1 MKHDKGEWWSDG
13 KRLEVVTTW
22 LVLGKIP
29 LVSATTGV
37 PEGTIRQWRTQPW
50 WKEIEVSVQTESD
63 QELDTKLAKR
73 IDKALDLV
81 MDRLDN
87 GDYLYDPKTSTFIRK
102 PVSMKDTWKVSTEM
116 IDKRL
121 LIRKQPK
128 DQASQEAVGD
138 ILKNLAKEFA
148 EMARKKVHG
157 GTVSKDKNA
166 NTESE
171 GTSTQESDPIQSTG
185 SVESQLQ
192 VGIPELSGP
201 ISPDP
206 Q

>member
-1 MKHDKGEWWSDG
+1 MSDSRHKEGEWWSDA

-50 WKEIEVSVQTESD
+50 GKEIEVSVQTESD

-87 GDYLYDPKTSTFIRK
+87 GDYLYDPKSGTFIRK

-121 LIRKQPK
+121 LLRKQPK
-128 DQASQEAVGD
+128 EQASQEAVGD

-148 EMARKKVHG
+148 DMARKKI
-157 GTVSKDKNA
+157 KDK
-166 NTESE
+166 TSDVIEP
-171 GTSTQESDPIQSTG
+171 STQEST
-185 SVESQLQ
+185 ELQ
-192 VGIPELSGP
+192 IGVQELSGETGTDQESVP
-201 ISPDP
+201 SEPSSP
-206 Q
+206 

>member
-1 MKHDKGEWWSDG
+1 MAKHTEGAWWSDA

-50 WKEIEVSVQTESD
+50 WKEIEISVQTESD
-63 QELDTKLAKR
+63 QELDTKLARR

-87 GDYLYDPKTSTFIRK
+87 GDYLYDPKTGTFVRK

-128 DQASQEAVGD
+128 EQANQEAVGD

-148 EMARKKVHG
+148 EMARKKI
-157 GTVSKDKNA
+157 K
-166 NTESE
+166 TEIKADGEESSPQ
-171 GTSTQESDPIQSTG
+171 TSTTG
-185 SVESQLQ
+185 IIRSELQ
-192 VGIPELSGP
+192 VGIPELPRPTEAS
-201 ISPDP
+201 S

>member
-1 MKHDKGEWWSDG
+1 MSDSKHKEGEWWSDA

-50 WKEIEVSVQTESD
+50 WKEIEISVQTESD
-63 QELDTKLAKR
+63 QELDTKLQKR

-81 MDRLDN
+81 MDRLEN
-87 GDYLYDPKTSTFIRK
+87 GDYLYDPKTGEFIRK

-121 LIRKQPK
+121 LLRKQPK
-128 DQASQEAVGD
+128 EQANQEAVGD

-148 EMARKKVHG
+148 DMARKKVK
-157 GTVSKDKNA
+157 SEI
-166 NTESE
+166 NTDGEESFP
-171 GTSTQESDPIQSTG
+171 QESDP
-185 SVESQLQ
+185 QLQ
-192 VGIPELSGP
+192 VGISELPREAGT
-201 ISPDP
+201 D
-206 Q
+206 

>member
-1 MKHDKGEWWSDG
+1 MSDKNHKDGEWWSDK

-73 IDKALDLV
+73 VDKALDLV
-81 MDRLDN
+81 MDRLEH
-87 GDYLYDPKTSTFIRK
+87 GDFLYDPKSGEFIRK

-121 LIRKQPK
+121 LLRKQPK
-128 DQASQEAVGD
+128 EAQSQEAAGE

-148 EMARKKVHG
+148 DMARKRIDHAK
-157 GTVSKDKNA
+157 KPL
-166 NTESE
+166 
-171 GTSTQESDPIQSTG
+171 TQESS
-185 SVESQLQ
+185 SEELQ
-192 VGIPELSGP
+192 VGVPELSGQAESDSQP
-201 ISPDP
+201 VPTEPSAT
-206 Q
+206 

>member
-1 MKHDKGEWWSDG
+1 MKHKEGEWWSDA

-50 WKEIEVSVQTESD
+50 WKEIEISVQTESD
-63 QELDTKLAKR
+63 QELDTKLARR

-87 GDYLYDPKTSTFIRK
+87 GDYLYDPKTGTFVRK

-128 DQASQEAVGD
+128 EQANQEAVGD

-148 EMARKKVHG
+148 DMARKKI
-157 GTVSKDKNA
+157 K
-166 NTESE
+166 TEIKADGEESIPQ
-171 GTSTQESDPIQSTG
+171 TSTTE
-185 SVESQLQ
+185 LQ
-192 VGIPELSGP
+192 VGISELPRTTGA
-201 ISPDP
+201 DP
-206 Q
+206 QP

>member
-1 MKHDKGEWWSDG
+1 MPKHETGETWSEG

-50 WKEIEVSVQTESD
+50 WKDLEISVQTESD

-87 GDYLYDPKTSTFIRK
+87 GDYLYDPKTSTIVRK

-128 DQASQEAVGD
+128 ELQNQAAIGD

-148 EMARKKVHG
+148 DMAKKRLHNVQ
-157 GTVSKDKNA
+157 
-166 NTESE
+166 EPI
-171 GTSTQESDPIQSTG
+171 TQEPD
-185 SVESQLQ
+185 E
-192 VGIPELSGP
+192 PELQIGVRELPRPAGTDS
-201 ISPDP
+201 
-206 Q
+206 

>member
-1 MKHDKGEWWSDG
+1 MSDKNHKDGEWWSDK

-73 IDKALDLV
+73 VDKALDLV
-81 MDRLDN
+81 MDRLEH
-87 GDYLYDPKTSTFIRK
+87 GDFLYDPKSGEFIRK

-121 LIRKQPK
+121 LLRKQPK
-128 DQASQEAVGD
+128 EAQSQEAAGE

-148 EMARKKVHG
+148 DMARKRIDHAK
-157 GTVSKDKNA
+157 KPL
-166 NTESE
+166 
-171 GTSTQESDPIQSTG
+171 TQESSA
-185 SVESQLQ
+185 EELQ
-192 VGIPELSGP
+192 VGVPELNEKV
-201 ISPDP
+201 
-206 Q
+206 

>member
-1 MKHDKGEWWSDG
+1 MSDKNHKDGEWWSDA

-29 LVSATTGV
+29 LVSATTNV

-73 IDKALDLV
+73 VDKALDLV
-81 MDRLDN
+81 MDRLEN
-87 GDYLYDPKTSTFIRK
+87 GDFLYDPKTSTFIRK

-121 LIRKQPK
+121 LLRKQPK
-128 DQASQEAVGD
+128 EQASQEAVGD

-148 EMARKKVHG
+148 DMARKKVKAH
-157 GTVSKDKNA
+157 
-166 NTESE
+166 ESE
-171 GTSTQESDPIQSTG
+171 SIPQISTKE
-185 SVESQLQ
+185 LQ
-192 VGIPELSGP
+192 VGVPELSGATGT
-201 ISPDP
+201 DP
-206 Q
+206 QPVSSESSTP

>member
-1 MKHDKGEWWSDG
+1 MSDKNHTEGEWWSDK

-50 WKEIEVSVQTESD
+50 WKEIEISVQTESD

-81 MDRLDN
+81 MDRLEN
-87 GDYLYDPKTSTFIRK
+87 GDYLYDPKTGQFIRK
-102 PVSMKDTWKVSTEM
+102 PVNMKDTWKVSTEM

-121 LIRKQPK
+121 LLRKQPK
-128 DQASQEAVGD
+128 EVQNQEAVGD

-148 EMARKKVHG
+148 KMAMKKV
-157 GTVSKDKNA
+157 KDA
-166 NTESE
+166 EPI
-171 GTSTQESDPIQSTG
+171 TQDP
-185 SVESQLQ
+185 EPQLQ
-192 VGIPELSGP
+192 VGVPELPREAGT
-201 ISPDP
+201 DP
-206 Q
+206 QSVSTEPSTP

>member
-1 MKHDKGEWWSDG
+1 MSKNHKEGEWWSDA

-37 PEGTIRQWRTQPW
+37 PAGTIRQWRTQPW
-50 WKEIEVSVQTESD
+50 WKEIEISVQTESD
-63 QELDTKLAKR
+63 MELDTKLAKR

-81 MDRLDN
+81 MDRLEN
-87 GDYLYDPKTSTFIRK
+87 GDYLYDPKSGEFIRK

-128 DQASQEAVGD
+128 EVQNQEAVGD

-148 EMARKKVHG
+148 DMARKRVR
-157 GTVSKDKNA
+157 
-166 NTESE
+166 NTNGAEPQP
-171 GTSTQESDPIQSTG
+171 QESDEG
-185 SVESQLQ
+185 LQ
-192 VGIPELSGP
+192 VGVQELSGEAGT
-201 ISPDP
+201 DP
-206 Q
+206 QSEPSQSS

>member
-1 MKHDKGEWWSDG
+1 MAKHEAGEWWSDA

-37 PEGTIRQWRTQPW
+37 PAGTIRQWRTQPW
-50 WKEIEVSVQTESD
+50 WKEIEISVQTEND
-63 QELDTKLAKR
+63 TELDSKLAKR

-81 MDRLDN
+81 MDRLEN
-87 GDYLYDPKTSTFIRK
+87 GDYLYDPKTGEFIRK

-121 LIRKQPK
+121 LLRKQPK
-128 DQASQEAVGD
+128 EVQNQEAVGD

-148 EMARKKVHG
+148 DMARTRVNGELAKT
-157 GTVSKDKNA
+157 TVLKEKIDGPI
-166 NTESE
+166 ERP
-171 GTSTQESDPIQSTG
+171 QEQHP
-185 SVESQLQ
+185 ELQ
-192 VGIPELSGP
+192 VETPNAVS
-201 ISPDP
+201 
-206 Q
+206 

>member
-1 MKHDKGEWWSDG
+1 MGDRNHAAGEWWSDA

-50 WKEIEVSVQTESD
+50 WKEIEISVQTESD

-73 IDKALDLV
+73 VDKALDLV
-81 MDRLDN
+81 MDRLEN
-87 GDYLYDPKTSTFIRK
+87 GDFLYDPKTGSFIRK

-121 LIRKQPK
+121 LLRKQPK
-128 DQASQEAVGD
+128 EMQSQEAAGE

-148 EMARKKVHG
+148 DMVRKKVN
-157 GTVSKDKNA
+157 NA
-166 NTESE
+166 QEPV
-171 GTSTQESDPIQSTG
+171 TQESGT
-185 SVESQLQ
+185 ELQ
-192 VGIPELSGP
+192 VGVPELSGEAGT
-201 ISPDP
+201 DP
-206 Q
+206 KPVSTEPSAS

>member
-1 MKHDKGEWWSDG
+1 MAKHTEGAWWSDA

-50 WKEIEVSVQTESD
+50 WKEIEVSVQTEND
-63 QELDTKLAKR
+63 TQLDVKLSKR

-81 MDRLDN
+81 LDRLEN
-87 GDYLYDPKTSTFIRK
+87 GDYLYDPKTGTFVRK

-128 DQASQEAVGD
+128 EQANQEAVGD

-148 EMARKKVHG
+148 DMARKKVKQHEPI
-157 GTVSKDKNA
+157 
-166 NTESE
+166 ESPSH
-171 GTSTQESDPIQSTG
+171 TDP
-185 SVESQLQ
+185 QLQ
-192 VGIPELSGP
+192 IGIPELPRETGTDSQP
-201 ISPDP
+201 ESP
-206 Q
+206 QSS

>member
-1 MKHDKGEWWSDG
+1 MKHKEGEWWSDA

-50 WKEIEVSVQTESD
+50 WKEIEISVQTETD
-63 QELDTKLAKR
+63 QELDAKLAKR

-81 MDRLDN
+81 MDRLDH

-128 DQASQEAVGD
+128 EQASQEAVGD

-148 EMARKKVHG
+148 DMARKKVK
-157 GTVSKDKNA
+157 TYV
-166 NTESE
+166 EE
-171 GTSTQESDPIQSTG
+171 PITQESNK
-185 SVESQLQ
+185 ELQ
-192 VGIPELSGP
+192 VGIPELPGTTGT
-201 ISPDP
+201 D
-206 Q
+206 QK

>member
-1 MKHDKGEWWSDG
+1 MAKKHESGQWWSDA

-50 WKEIEVSVQTESD
+50 WKEIEISVQTETD
-63 QELDTKLAKR
+63 QELDAKLAKR

-81 MDRLDN
+81 MDRLEN

-128 DQASQEAVGD
+128 EQASQEAVGD

-148 EMARKKVHG
+148 DMARKKVKEN
-157 GTVSKDKNA
+157 GTITSAPGSDA
-166 NTESE
+166 ELRE
-171 GTSTQESDPIQSTG
+171 GVQ
-185 SVESQLQ
+185 
-192 VGIPELSGP
+192 ELSGDAGT
-201 ISPDP
+201 DP
-206 Q
+206 QPVVTEPSAP

>member
-1 MKHDKGEWWSDG
+1 MAHKEGEWWSDA

-37 PEGTIRQWRTQPW
+37 PAGTIRQWRTQPW
-50 WKEIEVSVQTESD
+50 WKEIEISVQTESD
-63 QELDTKLAKR
+63 MELDTKLAKR

-81 MDRLDN
+81 MDRLEN
-87 GDYLYDPKTSTFIRK
+87 GDFLYDPKTGAFIRK

-128 DQASQEAVGD
+128 EVQNQEAVGD

-148 EMARKKVHG
+148 DMARKKV
-157 GTVSKDKNA
+157 KDG
-166 NTESE
+166 TESIPTELQE
-171 GTSTQESDPIQSTG
+171 GVRQ
-185 SVESQLQ
+185 
-192 VGIPELSGP
+192 LSGEAGTDSQP
-201 ISPDP
+201 VPSESSPS
-206 Q
+206 QV

>member
-1 MKHDKGEWWSDG
+1 MSDKNHKEGEWWSDK

-81 MDRLDN
+81 MDRLEN
-87 GDYLYDPKTSTFIRK
+87 GDYLYDPKSGEFIRK

-128 DQASQEAVGD
+128 EQSNQEAVGD

-148 EMARKKVHG
+148 DMARKRVKSG
-157 GTVSKDKNA
+157 
-166 NTESE
+166 
-171 GTSTQESDPIQSTG
+171 SDT
-185 SVESQLQ
+185 QLQ
-192 VGIPELSGP
+192 DGVQELSGTTGTDQEP
-201 ISPDP
+201 VPSEPSPS
-206 Q
+206 

>member
-1 MKHDKGEWWSDG
+1 MTKHTEGQWWSDA

-50 WKEIEVSVQTESD
+50 WKEIEVSVQTETD
-63 QELDTKLAKR
+63 QELDAKLAKR

-81 MDRLDN
+81 LDRLEH
-87 GDYLYDPKTSTFIRK
+87 GDYLYDPKTGQFVRK

-138 ILKNLAKEFA
+138 ILKNLAQEFA
-148 EMARKKVHG
+148 KMARKKI
-157 GTVSKDKNA
+157 KEEINPM
-166 NTESE
+166 E
-171 GTSTQESDPIQSTG
+171 QENVELPQS
-185 SVESQLQ
+185 
-192 VGIPELSGP
+192 
-201 ISPDP
+201 
-206 Q
+206 